1 MAKGK
6 LNKQIAYD
14 LGLSERTV
22 KMHRAAM
29 LRSLEL
35 RSTAEAIR
43 IAIEAGL

>member
-14 LGLSERTV
+14 LGLSERTI

-29 LRSLEL
+29 LQALDL
-35 RSTAEAIR
+35 RSSAEAIR
-43 IAIEAGL
+43 VAIEAGL